1 MFQKEVE
8 PTEGDEG
15 TDDSLTYD
23 EMIENMIRVY
33 SNDQGGIEIS
43 AQFSGKVEA
52 KGREAISQMLTK
64 SDESRDS
71 KSLRYYFL
79 HSFCCTR
86 SRFWY
91 GQLDFPRKQFLL
103 HFSIFY
109 LLYF

>member
-43 AQFSGKVEA
+43 AQFIGKVEA
-52 KGREAISQMLTK
+52 KGGEAISKMLTESEEGRDGK
-64 SDESRDS
+64 SFGYVFFILFVVHVLER
-71 KSLRYYFL
+71 
-79 HSFCCTR
+79 TI
-86 SRFWY
+86 
-91 GQLDFPRKQFLL
+91 LL
-103 HFSIFY
+103 PHR
-109 LLYF
+109 LYFCDIIC